1 MHKQA
6 RDASRDSGGSD
17 NPTKPKEG
25 SQEAG
30 GKGSGL
36 LHPEE
41 EPKAKK
47 GRLNLVITGQ
57 G

>member
-30 GKGSGL
+30 RKGSGL